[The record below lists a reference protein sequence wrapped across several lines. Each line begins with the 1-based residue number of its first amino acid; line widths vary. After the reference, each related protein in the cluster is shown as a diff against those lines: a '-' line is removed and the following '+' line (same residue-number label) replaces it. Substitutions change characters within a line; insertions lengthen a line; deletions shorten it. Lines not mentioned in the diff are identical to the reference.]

1 MQTSKEAAA
10 TQAKEAQAALRRQ
23 LGAKLPA
30 SRKPRI
36 VVSNST
42 NAEIN
47 GTYRSS
53 EPHDGWPQFVNE
65 HQYHLFYHVPASGW
79 RIGPHTTASATWPA
93 SSLIPSPGKTL
104 QALSADGTIPMASEG
119 WCVYT
124 RPHWQKHRMSLSL
137 QHE

>member
-1 MQTSKEAAA
+1 MQTAKEAAA

-65 HQYHLFYHVPASGW
+65 QQYHLWLAHWTTHHSFRHVARELFDTEPRQDSTSALSGW
-79 RIGPHTTASATWPA
+79 HDPDGIGGVVCLHETTLAKAQDVSQSAA
-93 SSLIPSPGKTL
+93 
-104 QALSADGTIPMASEG
+104 
-119 WCVYT
+119 
-124 RPHWQKHRMSLSL
+124 
-137 QHE
+137 

>member
-1 MQTSKEAAA
+1 MQTAKEAAA

-47 GTYRSS
+47 STYRSS

-65 HQYHLFYHVPASGW
+65 QQYHLWLAHWTTHHSHVARELFDTEPRQDSTSALTSQRMARSRWHRRGGVFT
-79 RIGPHTTASATWPA
+79 RDHT
-93 SSLIPSPGKTL
+93 G
-104 QALSADGTIPMASEG
+104 
-119 WCVYT
+119 
-124 RPHWQKHRMSLSL
+124 
-137 QHE
+137 